1 MDEKKR
7 KITPEELREQIDSYF
22 SEYLQA
28 SGEVA
33 DIESLADYLGTTRD
47 ELILLMNDKSLGTI
61 LRLARNKI
69 AKIKKQLAFGGKI
82 PAAVLSFDLKN
93 NHGYKDKPEDAEAF
107 GQETIVFRG
116 KTSQWA
122 K

>member
-1 MDEKKR
+1 MDEKK
-7 KITPEELREQIDSYF
+7 KSISEAELSEQIERYF
-22 SEYLQA
+22 GEYLQE

-47 ELILLMNDKSLGTI
+47 ELIILMNDKTVGAI

-93 NHGYKDKPEDAEAF
+93 NHGYKDKPEDTDAF
-107 GQETIVFRG
+107 QQETIIFRG

-122 K
+122 Q